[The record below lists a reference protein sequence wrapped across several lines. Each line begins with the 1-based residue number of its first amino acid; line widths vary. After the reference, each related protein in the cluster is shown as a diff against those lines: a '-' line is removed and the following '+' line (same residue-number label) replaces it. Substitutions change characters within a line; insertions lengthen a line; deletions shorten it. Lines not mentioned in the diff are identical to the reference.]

1 MHICSPADTAEN
13 FTVFTLLKHF
23 NEHQQEHKQKKDY
36 MHSNSTNF
44 VNFVMLKKTKSL
56 VRFPTAT
63 ITVHCIL
70 FTSAVFSQTNNFK
83 T

>member
-1 MHICSPADTAEN
+1 MHICSPA
-13 FTVFTLLKHF
+13 VTLSKHF
-23 NEHQQEHKQKKDY
+23 NEHQQEHKQKKKIICIQIVQIL
-36 MHSNSTNF
+36 F
-44 VNFVMLKKTKSL
+44 MLKKTKSL